1 MRNLF
6 APLLIAAS
14 LVTPA
19 AAYDTPRAL
28 IEAVYE
34 PYRSGLP
41 QPEGVEPF
49 YSERLQALLADN
61 IESHS
66 VGVDG
71 APVDP
76 NAPSMLDFNPFIEGD
91 NALLLDLVI
100 GEPMVTGDRAMVPV
114 SFHNFDHTSLLAI
127 STVREADGWKVD
139 DIASMGQ
146 DENWLLSWL
155 LQYDPFGLQ

>member
-1 MRNLF
+1 MRHLI
-6 APLLIAAS
+6 APLLLAAG

-19 AAYDTPRAL
+19 VAYDDPKAL
-28 IEAVYE
+28 VEAVYA
-34 PYRSGLP
+34 PYRAGLP
-41 QPEGVEPF
+41 HPEGVEQF
-49 YSERLQALLADN
+49 YSERLQTLLSSN

-66 VGVDG
+66 VGTDG

-76 NAPSMLDFNPFIEGD
+76 NAPSMLGFNPFIEGD

-100 GEPMVTGDRAMVPV
+100 GEPMVTGDRAMVSV
-114 SFHNFDHTSLLAI
+114 TFHNFDHTSLLAI
-127 STVREADGWKVD
+127 ATVREGDGWKVD